1 MSILISKFSNLIS
14 ANHLDYSEVLIIMFI
29 FSFDFFKCSLLIA
42 LINATTF
49 SSHKKLINK
58 KIYAS
63 KKVKK

>member
-29 FSFDFFKCSLLIA
+29 FSFDFFKCCLLIA
-42 LINATTF
+42 LIKATTF
-49 SSHKKLINK
+49 SSHKKLINN

-63 KKVKK
+63 KNVKK